1 MKNTSTIGRSNK
13 HTLLPTS
20 TFLECRVSFCPPPH
34 VSQSPWLQQQLSG
47 ATIVL
52 IFCLQVSSHN
62 SCCTNLLRNRFFW
75 KEKKMDKKLGG
86 CLGKSVLPLCH
97 TKRRP
102 LFWDST
108 NVGKGKVLV
117 QVQFKR
123 EKLGKQQKLPIAFT
137 VAMWGFFSFWKA
149 RKLFKDVF

>member
-1 MKNTSTIGRSNK
+1 MKKSSTIGCSSK

-20 TFLECRVSFCPPPH
+20 TFLECRVSFCPPLC

-47 ATIVL
+47 ATTVF

-62 SCCTNLLRNRFFW
+62 SCCTNLLRNKFFW
-75 KEKKMDKKLGG
+75 KEREMDKKLGG
-86 CLGKSVLPLCH
+86 CLEKSVLPLCH

-108 NVGKGKVLV
+108 NTGKGKAFV
-117 QVQFKR
+117 QVWL
-123 EKLGKQQKLPIAFT
+123 KLGKQQRLLVALT
-137 VAMWGFFSFWKA
+137 VTE
-149 RKLFKDVF
+149 